1 MDLARI
7 RRSVA
12 PAVLLLVLISVRPV
26 SAETN
31 DGSISGQVVNKTA
44 GGGQVGGASVRL
56 VTFGRQENAPLGQR
70 AAQSDADGRYTFDQL
85 ERDPNLVYVPFV
97 RYADVTYRPEQLAQ
111 LTDHAAWQ
119 LDIGVYESTTDDRA
133 IQLEQLSVLL
143 VETDQSM
150 LRFMEMGALSNTG
163 DRTFVTANPQD
174 QALAHAIRLPLPARA
189 IGIEMQTGFTNQDL
203 ISGVGG
209 VQVTSP
215 LTPGRHEFAMSF
227 QLPYT
232 GSAADITLQLPYPTA
247 TYAIYLPDTGVRLN
261 SRGLTDSGL
270 MVLGD
275 QSYRVYRASSL
286 PGATVVSGDVSGL
299 SSSSTTDPTELAI
312 LSLVVLLCVFGGGAL
327 LITRRARRTAPQRGD
342 GAAEPVHDRHDLV
355 VQIAMLDERLAA
367 GEISAVE
374 HEAQRKLAKQRL
386 RRLTP
391 VVVKGVAESGVRSSI

>member
-12 PAVLLLVLISVRPV
+12 PAVLLLVLISVWPV

-44 GGGQVGGASVRL
+44 GGGLVGGASVRL
-56 VTFGRQENAPLGQR
+56 VTFGRQEDAPLGQR
-70 AAQSDADGRYTFDQL
+70 TTQSDADGRYSFDQL

-97 RYADVTYRPEQLAQ
+97 RYAAVTYRPEQLPQ
-111 LTDHAAWQ
+111 LTDQAAWQ

-143 VETDQSM
+143 LETDQSM
-150 LRFMEMGALSNTG
+150 LRFIEMGALSNTG

-189 IGIEMQTGFTNQDL
+189 LGIEMQAGFSNQDL

-227 QLPYT
+227 QLPHT
-232 GSAADITLQLPYPTA
+232 GSSADVTLQLPYPTA
-247 TYAIYLPDTGVRLN
+247 TYAIYLPETGVRLN
-261 SRGLTDSGL
+261 SRGLTDGGS
-270 MVLGD
+270 MVLGGR
-275 QSYRVYRASSL
+275 SYRVYHASSL
-286 PGATVVSGDVSGL
+286 PGATIVSGDVSGL
-299 SSSSTTDPTELAI
+299 SSSSTQDPTALAI
-312 LSLVVLLCVFGGGAL
+312 LSLVVLLCVFGGGAV
-327 LITRRARRTAPQRGD
+327 LITRRARRAAPQRRD
-342 GAAEPVHDRHDLV
+342 GQADPVHERRDLV
-355 VQIAMLDERLAA
+355 VQIALLDERFAA
-367 GEISAVE
+367 GQISAVE
-374 HEAQRKLAKQRL
+374 HEAQRRLAKQRV
-386 RRLTP
+386 RQLTTA
-391 VVVKGVAESGVRSSI
+391 VAKGVADSDVSS